1 MMFKVL
7 TCVATQHNLPLVLA
21 AAIVCLL
28 ATQATIFLYW
38 RTPSFPIWRRWTSLG
53 LTGLVAGSG
62 IWTTHFVA
70 MLAFETGLPTGY
82 GAAPTIASLI
92 IAVAGTTAGFALG
105 SAPAT
110 PDRPPAHRLLGGLV
124 VGLSITAMHYIGMS
138 GYRTAGLLHWD
149 VGYVAASILIG
160 ALLSAVAMAM
170 VHPGAP
176 LARRVAAGGLLSLA
190 IVGMHFTGMAAVTI
204 APDASVQAPAAGLS
218 NAIMAAGA
226 VGGALLIIL
235 AVMLGVAQDALARL
249 GSLKRLREAL
259 DVMSEAIAFFDP
271 QDRLVAWNSKYADLC
286 ELRGTTPSVGI
297 PFDDILARSLQIQAH
312 PDAVGRE
319 AEWLAERRALR
330 RGEGP
335 SLVQRTSNGRW
346 LKVSERSTADGGVV
360 SICMDITEL
369 KRAEEDMAKARDRA
383 EELARRAE
391 EAEAIAGL
399 GHWRM
404 DVRTQE
410 ITWSREI
417 YLMYGFEPGR
427 PLDLEAVMAL
437 THPDDVVAAQDRLKA
452 QLATGVSDHNSITR
466 ILLPDGEM
474 RYLVGNSR
482 AERAPDGTLTAIV
495 GTVVNVTEQK
505 LAEAAISESEERFRR
520 LAVNAPDIIAE
531 STLDGTLT
539 YVSPASAA
547 ITGFTPEE
555 LVGRS
560 FRDLSNPEDNQRI
573 LEMCQAV
580 FASKGQIAPWPVEFR
595 ARRKTGED
603 IWLECKPTLAVD
615 PVTGRFT
622 GLTDV
627 IRDITPRKALEAQ
640 LRAAQA
646 EAEAAAAVKGEF
658 LANMS
663 HELRTPLTSILGFT
677 RLAGEQGD
685 LSALS
690 RDYIDRVSEAS
701 RALLCTVNDILD
713 FSKLEA
719 GQVTIHPQPTCL
731 TKLARG
737 TLDLFTPQAGAK
749 DLTLTLDD
757 GPGEDLVVALDPDRI
772 RQVLLNFVS
781 NAVKFTASG
790 GVTLR
795 TRYDEVD
802 ERLRVEVIDT
812 GAGIPEEK
820 LDRLFQRFSQ
830 IDGSLTRTQPGTGLG
845 LAICKGLIEAM
856 GGEVGVDSRPG
867 EGSRF
872 WFSIPA
878 PRAVMTKAEEGPSA
892 SDDWPAFTGVRVLVA
907 DDHRTNRELVRLF
920 LAGVG
925 AEVTDACDGEE
936 AALLAADW
944 PFDVILMDL
953 RMPKLDGVGAV
964 RRIRERPGP
973 NDATPILAFTADA
986 EGMDK
991 LGPLGFQD
999 IVPKPLEP
1007 GVLIAAIARASAFA
1021 ADTDSGQEEGFADA
1035 G

>member
-1 MMFKVL
+1 MFKVL

-21 AAIVCLL
+21 AMIVCLL
-28 ATQATIFLYW
+28 ATQATVFLYW
-38 RTPSFPIWRRWTSLG
+38 RTPSFPIWRRWTG
-53 LTGLVAGSG
+53 LAVTGLVAGSG

-82 GAAPTIASLI
+82 GAFATVASLI
-92 IAVAGTTAGFALG
+92 VAVAGTTAGFALG
-105 SAPAT
+105 SAPQS
-110 PDRPPAHRLLGGLV
+110 PYRPPAHTLLGGLV

-149 VGYVAASILIG
+149 IGYVAASILIG
-160 ALLSAVAMAM
+160 AILSAVAMAM
-170 VHPGAP
+170 VHPGAS
-176 LARRVAAGGLLSLA
+176 LARRVTAGGLLSLA
-190 IVGMHFTGMAAVTI
+190 IVGMHFTGMAAVAI
-204 APDASVQAPAAGLS
+204 APDPSVRVSAAMLS
-218 NAIMAAGA
+218 NAVMAAGA
-226 VGGALLIIL
+226 VAGALLITL
-235 AVMLGVAQDALARL
+235 AVMAGVAQDGLARL

-259 DVMSEAIAFFDP
+259 EVMSEAIAFFDP

-297 PFDDILARSLQIQAH
+297 PFDDILAKSLRIHAH
-312 PDAVGRE
+312 PDAIGRE

-330 RGEGP
+330 RGEGS

-360 SICMDITEL
+360 SICMDITDL
-369 KRAEEDMAKARDRA
+369 KRAEEDMARARDEA

-391 EAEAIAGL
+391 QAEAIAGL
-399 GHWRM
+399 GRWRM
-404 DVRTQE
+404 DARTHE

-417 YLMYGFEPGR
+417 YRMYGFEPDS
-427 PLDLEAVMAL
+427 PLDLDAVMQM
-437 THPDDVVAAQDRLKA
+437 THPDDVVAAQERLKT
-452 QLATGVSDHNSITR
+452 QLATGASDHNSITR
-466 ILLPDGEM
+466 IVPRHGEM

-482 AERAPDGTLTAIV
+482 AERAEDGTLTAIV

-505 LAEAAISESEERFRR
+505 LAEAATTESEERFRR
-520 LAVNAPDIIAE
+520 LAVNAPDMIAE
-531 STLDGTLT
+531 SRLDGILT
-539 YVSPASAA
+539 YVSPASLA
-547 ITGFTPEE
+547 ITGFAPEE
-555 LVGRS
+555 LIGNTLDRFIDSDDYDKVR
-560 FRDLSNPEDNQRI
+560 Q
-573 LEMCQAV
+573 MCRAV
-580 FASKGQIAPWPVEFR
+580 FDSKGQIAPWPVEFR

-603 IWLECKPTLAVD
+603 IWLECKPTLAID
-615 PVTGRFT
+615 PKTGRFT

-627 IRDITPRKALEAQ
+627 IRDVTPRKMLEAQ

-646 EAEAAAAVKGEF
+646 DAEAAAAVKGEF

-719 GQVTIHPQPTCL
+719 GQVTIQAQPTCL

-781 NAVKFTASG
+781 NAVKFTAAG

-795 TRYDEVD
+795 TRYNEADA
-802 ERLRVEVIDT
+802 RLLVEVIDT

-878 PRAVMTKAEEGPSA
+878 PRVAMTRPEESA
-892 SDDWPAFTGVRVLVA
+892 SNSDDWPAFTGVRVLVA

-925 AEVTDACDGEE
+925 AEVTEASDGEE
-936 AALLAADW
+936 AAQLAAEW
-944 PFDVILMDL
+944 PYDVILMDL

-964 RRIRERPGP
+964 RRIRAQPGP
-973 NDATPILAFTADA
+973 NDATPIIAFTADS

-999 IVPKPLEP
+999 IVAKPLEP
-1007 GVLIAAIARASAFA
+1007 GVLIAAIARASAA
-1021 ADTDSGQEEGFADA
+1021 NLDVSPEDQEGFSHAS
-1035 G
+1035 

>member
-1 MMFKVL
+1 MFKVL
-7 TCVATQHNLPLVLA
+7 TCVAMQHSIPLVLA
-21 AAIVCLL
+21 AASVCLL
-28 ATQATIFLYW
+28 ATQATVFLYS
-38 RTPSFPIWRRWTSLG
+38 RTPSFPVWRRWTG
-53 LTGLVAGSG
+53 LAVTGLVAGSG

-82 GAAPTIASLI
+82 GALATVASLI

-105 SAPAT
+105 SAPDA
-110 PDRPPAHRLLGGLV
+110 PYRPPAHRLLGGLV

-138 GYRTAGLLHWD
+138 GYRTAGLVHWD
-149 VGYVAASILIG
+149 VGYVAVSILIG
-160 ALLSAVAMAM
+160 AILSAVAMTL
-170 VHPGAP
+170 VHPDAS
-176 LARRVAAGGLLSLA
+176 LARRVTAGGLLSLA
-190 IVGMHFTGMAAVTI
+190 IVGMHFTGMTAVTI
-204 APDASVQAPAAGLS
+204 MPDPSVRVSAAMLS
-218 NAIMAAGA
+218 NAIMAASA
-226 VGGALLIIL
+226 VAGALLIIL
-235 AVMLGVAQDALARL
+235 AVMLGVAQDGLARL

-259 DVMSEAIAFFDP
+259 DVMSEAIAFYDP
-271 QDRLVAWNSKYADLC
+271 QDRLVAWNTKYAELC
-286 ELRGTTPSVGI
+286 ELRGSTPSVGLA
-297 PFDDILARSLQIQAH
+297 FADIVARSLQIQAH
-312 PDAVGRE
+312 PDAAGRE

-335 SLVQRTSNGRW
+335 SVIQRTSDGRW
-346 LKVSERSTADGGVV
+346 IKVSERRTADGGVV

-369 KRAEEDMAKARDRA
+369 KRAEEEMARARDEA

-391 EAEAIAGL
+391 EAEAVAGL
-399 GHWRM
+399 GHWRL
-404 DVRTQE
+404 DARTHE
-410 ITWSREI
+410 VTWSREI
-417 YLMYGFEPGR
+417 YRMYGVEPGSS
-427 PLDLEAVMAL
+427 LDLNALMAM
-437 THPDDVVAAQDRLKA
+437 THPDDAAAAQDRLKT
-452 QLATGVSDHNSITR
+452 QLVTGESDHSSITR
-466 ILLPDGEM
+466 ILLPHGET
-474 RYLVGNSR
+474 RYLLGNSR
-482 AERAPDGTLTAIV
+482 AELADDGTVIAIV
-495 GTVVNVTEQK
+495 GTLVDDTEQK
-505 LAEAAISESEERFRR
+505 LAEAAIAASEERFRR

-531 STLDGTLT
+531 SGLDGILT
-539 YVSPASAA
+539 YVSPASIA
-547 ITGFTPEE
+547 ITGFAPEE
-555 LVGRS
+555 LVGRT
-560 FRDLSNPEDNQRI
+560 FRDLSDPEDNQKI

-580 FASKGQIAPWPVEFR
+580 FASKGAIAPWPVEFR

-615 PVTGRFT
+615 PKTGRFT

-627 IRDITPRKALEAQ
+627 IRDITSRKALEAQ

-677 RLAGEQGD
+677 RLAAEQSD
-685 LSALS
+685 LSGLS

-749 DLTLTLDD
+749 DLVLTLDD
-757 GPGEDLVVALDPDRI
+757 DLGEDLALALDPDRI

-795 TRYDEVD
+795 TRYNEAD
-802 ERLRVEVIDT
+802 ERLLVEVIDT

-830 IDGSLTRTQPGTGLG
+830 VDGSLTRTQPGTGLG

-878 PRAVMTKAEEGPSA
+878 PRAAMTKAEEGA
-892 SDDWPAFTGVRVLVA
+892 SSSGDWPAFTGVRVLVV

-925 AEVTDACDGEE
+925 AEVTEAGDGEE
-936 AALLAADW
+936 AAQLAADW

-964 RRIRERPGP
+964 CRIREQPGP
-973 NDATPILAFTADA
+973 NDATPILAFTADS

-1007 GVLIAAIARASAFA
+1007 GVLIAAIARASAFTV
-1021 ADTDSGQEEGFADA
+1021 DIGGEQEEGLADA

>member
-1 MMFKVL
+1 MFSVL
-7 TCVATQHNLPLVLA
+7 TCVATQHSLPLVLA

-28 ATQATIFLYW
+28 ATQATVFLYS
-38 RTPSFPIWRRWTSLG
+38 RIPAFPIWRRWTG
-53 LTGLVAGSG
+53 LAMTGLVAGSG

-82 GAAPTIASLI
+82 AAMATAASLA
-92 IAVAGTTAGFALG
+92 IAVGGTTLGFALG
-105 SAPAT
+105 SAPDT
-110 PDRPPAHRLLGGLV
+110 PARPPAHKLLGGLL
-124 VGLSITAMHYIGMS
+124 VGLSITAMHYVGMS
-138 GYRTAGLLHWD
+138 GYLTAGVLHWSL
-149 VGYVAASILIG
+149 GYVIASTLIG
-160 ALLSAVAMAM
+160 ALLSAVAMAL
-170 VHPGAP
+170 VQPGAS
-176 LARRVAAGGLLSLA
+176 LGKRVAAGCLLSLA
-190 IVGMHFTGMAAVTI
+190 IVGMHFTGMTAVTI
-204 APDASVQAPAAGLS
+204 TPDPSVRIAASTLS
-218 NAIMAAGA
+218 NPMMAAGA
-226 VGGALLIIL
+226 MGGALLITVT
-235 AVMLGVAQDALARL
+235 VMLGIALEATSRL

-271 QDRLVAWNSKYADLC
+271 QDRLVAWNSRYAGLC
-286 ELRGTTPSVGI
+286 ELLGTTPSVGI
-297 PFDDILARSLQIQAH
+297 PFDDILAKSLRIQAH
-312 PDAVGRE
+312 PDAIGRE
-319 AEWLAERRALR
+319 ADWLAERRALR

-335 SLVQRTSNGRW
+335 SMVQRTSNGRW
-346 LKVSERSTADGGVV
+346 LKVSERHTADGGVV

-369 KRAEEDMAKARDRA
+369 KRAEEDMAKARDQA

-391 EAEAIAGL
+391 QAEAVAGL
-399 GHWRM
+399 GHWRL
-404 DVRTQE
+404 DARTHK
-410 ITWSREI
+410 ITWSHEI
-417 YLMYGFEPGR
+417 YRMYGVEPGSS
-427 PLDLEAVMAL
+427 LDLDALMAM
-437 THPDDVVAAQDRLKA
+437 THPDDATAAQDRLQA
-452 QLATGVSDHNSITR
+452 QLVTGESDHNSITR
-466 ILLPDGEM
+466 ILPPHGET
-474 RYLVGNSR
+474 RYLLGNSR
-482 AERAPDGTLTAIV
+482 AELADDGTVIAIV
-495 GTVVNVTEQK
+495 GTLVDATEQK
-505 LAEAAISESEERFRR
+505 LAEAAIAASEERFRR
-520 LAVNAPDIIAE
+520 LAVNAPDMIAE
-531 STLDGTLT
+531 SGLDGILT
-539 YVSPASAA
+539 YVSPASMA
-547 ITGFTPEE
+547 ITGFAPEE
-555 LVGRS
+555 LVGRT
-560 FRDLSNPEDNQRI
+560 FRDWSDPEDNQKI
-573 LEMCQAV
+573 LAMCQTV
-580 FASKGQIAPWPVEFR
+580 FTSKGAIAPWPVEFR
-595 ARRKTGED
+595 ARRKTGEE

-615 PVTGRFT
+615 PKTGRFT

-627 IRDITPRKALEAQ
+627 IRDITPRKALEVQ

-677 RLAGEQGD
+677 RLASEQGD
-685 LSALS
+685 LSDLS
-690 RDYIDRVSEAS
+690 REYIERVSEAS

-781 NAVKFTASG
+781 NAVKFTTSG

-795 TRYDEVD
+795 TRYEEVD

-820 LDRLFQRFSQ
+820 VDRLFQRFSQ

-856 GGEVGVDSRPG
+856 GGEVGVESCPG

-872 WFSIPA
+872 WFEVPA
-878 PRAVMTKAEEGPSA
+878 PRATLTKAEGGAPG
-892 SDDWPAFTGVRVLVA
+892 DNDWPAFAGVRVLVA
-907 DDHRTNRELVRLF
+907 DDHQTNRELVRLF

-925 AEVTDACDGEE
+925 AEVTEASDGEE
-936 AALLAADW
+936 AAQLAADW

-953 RMPKLDGVGAV
+953 RMPKLDGIGAV
-964 RRIRERPGP
+964 RRIREQPGP

-986 EGMDK
+986 ESMDK
-991 LGPLGFQD
+991 LGSLGFQD
-999 IVPKPLEP
+999 VVAKPLEP
-1007 GVLIAAIARASAFA
+1007 GVLIAAIARASAFTVDFA
-1021 ADTDSGQEEGFADA
+1021 GEQEGEFANA

>member
-1 MMFKVL
+1 MFKVL
-7 TCVATQHNLPLVLA
+7 TCVAMQHSIPLVLA
-21 AAIVCLL
+21 AASVCLL
-28 ATQATIFLYW
+28 ATQATVFLYS
-38 RTPSFPIWRRWTSLG
+38 RTPSFPVWRRWTG
-53 LTGLVAGSG
+53 LAVTGLVAGSG

-82 GAAPTIASLI
+82 AAPATIASLI
-92 IAVAGTTAGFALG
+92 VAIAGTTVGFGLG
-105 SAPAT
+105 SALDT

-138 GYRTAGLLHWD
+138 GYRTAGVLHWD

-160 ALLSAVAMAM
+160 AVLSAVAMA
-170 VHPGAP
+170 VAHPGAA
-176 LARRVAAGGLLSLA
+176 LGRRVAAGGLLSLA
-190 IVGMHFTGMAAVTI
+190 IIGMHFTGMTAVTI
-204 APDASVQAPAAGLS
+204 APDPSIRVSASMLS
-218 NAIMAAGA
+218 NTMMAAGA
-226 VGGALLIIL
+226 VAGALLITL

-249 GSLKRLREAL
+249 GGLKKLREAL
-259 DVMSEAIAFFDP
+259 EVMSEAIAFYDA
-271 QDRLVAWNSKYADLC
+271 QDCLVAWNSKYADLC

-297 PFDDILARSLQIQAH
+297 PFDDILARSLQLEVY

-319 AEWLAERRALR
+319 AEWLADRRALR
-330 RGEGP
+330 RGEGS
-335 SLVQRTSNGRW
+335 SLVQRTADGRW
-346 LKVSERSTADGGVV
+346 LKVSERRTADGGVV

-369 KRAEEDMAKARDRA
+369 KRAEEDMAKARDEA

-391 EAEAIAGL
+391 QAEAVAGL
-399 GHWRM
+399 GHWRL
-404 DVRTQE
+404 DTRTHQ

-417 YLMYGFEPGR
+417 YRMYGVEPDVS
-427 PLDLEAVMAL
+427 LDLDPLMAM
-437 THPDDVVAAQDRLKA
+437 THPDDAAAAQDRLKA
-452 QLATGVSDHNSITR
+452 QFVTGEPDHNSITR
-466 ILLPDGEM
+466 ILPPHGET
-474 RYLVGNSR
+474 RYLLGNSR
-482 AERAPDGTLTAIV
+482 AERAEDGTVIAIV
-495 GTVVNVTEQK
+495 GTLVDVTEQK
-505 LAEAAISESEERFRR
+505 RAEAAVAESEERFRR

-531 STLDGTLT
+531 SRLDGILT
-539 YVSPASAA
+539 YVSPACAA

-555 LVGRS
+555 LVGRP
-560 FRDLSNPEDNQRI
+560 FRDLSEPEDSQKI
-573 LEMCQAV
+573 LEMCQTV
-580 FASKGQIAPWPVEFR
+580 FASRGAIAPWPVEFR
-595 ARRKTGED
+595 ARRKTGEE

-615 PVTGRFT
+615 PATGRFT

-627 IRDITPRKALEAQ
+627 IRDISPRKALEVQ

-677 RLAGEQGD
+677 RLAAEQSD
-685 LSALS
+685 LSVLS

-719 GQVTIHPQPTCL
+719 GQVSIHSQPTCL

-781 NAVKFTASG
+781 NAVKFTAAG

-795 TRYDEVD
+795 TRYNEA
-802 ERLRVEVIDT
+802 EARLLVEVIDT
-812 GAGIPEEK
+812 GAGIPAEK
-820 LDRLFQRFSQ
+820 LARLFQRFSQ

-878 PRAVMTKAEEGPSA
+878 PRATMTKTEDDTTG
-892 SDDWPAFTGVRVLVA
+892 DGDWPAFTGVRVLVA

-925 AEVTDACDGEE
+925 AEVTEASDGEE
-936 AALLAADW
+936 AAQLAADW

-964 RRIRERPGP
+964 RRIREQPGP
-973 NDATPILAFTADA
+973 NDATPIIAFTADS

-1007 GVLIAAIARASAFA
+1007 GVLIAAIARASAFTV
-1021 ADTDSGQEEGFADA
+1021 DIDGEQEEGFADA